1 MASVVLDGYFM
12 TESADA
18 VFEKCQQ
25 AQVPLLAGWNSLEG
39 TPQQSLRGQAPTVEN
54 YKNAMK
60 PQFGDMTDEELKA
73 MSKDDANRLFYESD
87 KRRWVRLHNATANLY
102 FVKNGRI
109 EDVEPA
115 GWWR

>member
-1 MASVVLDGYFM
+1 
-12 TESADA
+12 
-18 VFEKCQQ
+18 
-25 AQVPLLAGWNSLEG
+25 
-39 TPQQSLRGQAPTVEN
+39 
-54 YKNAMK
+54 
-60 PQFGDMTDEELKA
+60 MTDEELRT
-73 MSKDDANRLFYESD
+73 MSKDDANKLFYESD